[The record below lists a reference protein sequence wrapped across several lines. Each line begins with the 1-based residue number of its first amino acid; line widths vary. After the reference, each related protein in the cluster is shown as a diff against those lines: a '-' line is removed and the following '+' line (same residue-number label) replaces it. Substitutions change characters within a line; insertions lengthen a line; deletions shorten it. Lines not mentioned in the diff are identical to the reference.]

1 VFLGSDGGALPLQQG
16 DAGLGFSRVLAA
28 CLKDERNP
36 NRVEHSI
43 VELIRRRLFA
53 LSLGYDRSQ

>member
-1 VFLGSDGGALPLQQG
+1 MLFQDSGTHKFVADFSVVFLCSYGEALLLQQV

-28 CLKDERNP
+28 CFKDERNP

-43 VELIRRRLFA
+43 V
-53 LSLGYDRSQ
+53 